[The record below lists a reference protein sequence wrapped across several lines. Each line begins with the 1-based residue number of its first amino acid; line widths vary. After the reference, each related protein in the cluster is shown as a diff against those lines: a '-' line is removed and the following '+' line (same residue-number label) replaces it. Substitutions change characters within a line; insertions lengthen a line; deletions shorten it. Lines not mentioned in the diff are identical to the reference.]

1 MKTTK
6 HTYAIKSFG
15 ATKADEH
22 SISVEWPETLDGIVE
37 AVGKERVYSMLV
49 GFIAAHHVQSK
60 IKSAFG
66 AEKPSDEQKA
76 LKARVTGQFPL
87 KGVEFIP
94 AERGNGDDSVIKK
107 LREAADDGRL
117 TDEKIDEL
125 ATRWGGEAAD
135 LDELVEVY
143 REWKKSQKVDLG
155 L

>member
-6 HTYAIKSFG
+6 HTYAIKAHG
-15 ATKADEH
+15 QVKADDH
-22 SISVEWPETLDGIVE
+22 SVTVEWPEDLDGIVE

-49 GFIAAHHVQSK
+49 GFIAAHHVQSR

-66 AEKPSDEQKA
+66 AEKPSDDQKV
-76 LKARVTGQFPL
+76 LKNLVTGMLPL
-87 KGVEFIP
+87 TGIHFIP
-94 AERGNGDDSVIKK
+94 AERGSSDDSVIKK
-107 LREAADDGRL
+107 LREADENGKL

-125 ATRWGGEAAD
+125 AERWGGEAED
-135 LDELVEVY
+135 LDELIEVY

>member
-6 HTYAIKSFG
+6 HTYAIKSHG
-15 ATKADEH
+15 ATKANDH
-22 SISVEWPETLDGIVE
+22 SVTVEWPETLDGIVE

-49 GFIAAHHVQSK
+49 GFIAAHHVQSR

-66 AEKPSDEQKA
+66 AEKPSDEQKS
-76 LKARVTGQFPL
+76 LKNLVTGQLPL
-87 KGVEFIP
+87 PGVEFIP

-107 LREAADDGRL
+107 LREADEDGRL
-117 TDEKIDEL
+117 TDEKIAEL
-125 ATRWGGEAAD
+125 ATRWGGEATD
-135 LDELVEVY
+135 LDSLVEVY